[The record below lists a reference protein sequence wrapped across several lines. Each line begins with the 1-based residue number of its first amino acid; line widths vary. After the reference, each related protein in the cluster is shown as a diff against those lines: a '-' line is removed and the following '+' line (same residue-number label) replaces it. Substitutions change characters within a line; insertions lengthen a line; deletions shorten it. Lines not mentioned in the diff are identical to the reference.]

1 MEVNGTNVTLQ
12 LPCSNRP
19 KPTQFAVVI
28 QIAVYCILL
37 AFSVLG
43 NSLVMLVVSR
53 TNEIRATVNFFIFNM
68 AVSDLIFTIVITPR
82 EITEVVSDINRP
94 WFLSG
99 ILGSATCKLC
109 YFIQDVCTAVSMLTL
124 VAIATDRYYAI
135 VFPMRSGVITSKL
148 RKVIVISIWIIAM
161 GFVSP
166 DLYVFRIKKS
176 VQNTNLYECFALWD
190 EKPGFAYFLISS
202 AFLFILPL
210 MIMMVIYSI
219 ILVTIRRRKIPGS
232 LESSRARRHKERRNR
247 RVLKM
252 VLAVLLAFL
261 VCWLPCNIYI
271 YMNYFG
277 FRKHSTCNGKDT
289 VFVVTLFLAYTNAAI
304 NPFIYFAFSE
314 NYRRAAV
321 NIIKCKS
328 KRQLARRENT
338 SLLARASSVPAS
350 VIKNRTL
357 KLHLELNDMTAL
369 EEVQNGEG
377 SE

>member
-28 QIAVYCILL
+28 QITVYCILL

>member
-1 MEVNGTNVTLQ
+1 MEANGNVTLQ
-12 LPCSNRP
+12 LSCSDRP
-19 KPTQFAVVI
+19 KSTQLAVVI

-43 NSLVMLVVSR
+43 NSLVVLVVSR

-68 AVSDLIFTIVITPR
+68 AVSDLIFTVVITTR
-82 EITEVVSDINRP
+82 EITEVVSDINKP

-99 ILGSATCKLC
+99 IIGNATCKLC
-109 YFIQDVCTAVSMLTL
+109 YFSQDVCTAVSMLTL
-124 VAIATDRYYAI
+124 VAIAIDRYYAI
-135 VFPMRSGVITSKL
+135 VFPMRSCVITSKV
-148 RKVIVISIWIIAM
+148 RKAMVISIWIIAM
-161 GFVSP
+161 GFNSP
-166 DLYVFRIKKS
+166 DLYVFRIRRS
-176 VQNTNLYECFALWD
+176 VQNTNFYECFALWNQQQ
-190 EKPGFAYFLISS
+190 GFAYFLTSS

-210 MIMMVIYSI
+210 ITMMVIYSV

-261 VCWLPCNIYI
+261 ICWLPFNIYI

-277 FRKHSTCNGKDT
+277 LRQHSPCNGKET
-289 VFVVTLFLAYTNAAI
+289 VLVVTLFLAYTNAAV

-350 VIKNRTL
+350 VIKNQTL
-357 KLHLELNDMTAL
+357 KIHLEMNDRTAL
-369 EEVQNGEG
+369 EEVQNEEG
-377 SE
+377 LE